1 MMEHDRIESYKV
13 EPRQE
18 DMGDSLEVS
27 WTENS
32 IRSVRVSGCSV
43 VPCTF

>member
-1 MMEHDRIESYKV
+1 MDKV
-13 EPRQE
+13 ELRQE
-18 DMGDSLEVS
+18 EMEDSLEVS

-32 IRSVRVSGCSV
+32 LRSVHVSGCSV